1 MPSNEWID
9 TRQALIG
16 QEYESGLLENI
27 RVSYASKLLNR
38 LIMKKSCRVAL
49 CKVTAYKPFVFLVDI
64 LGSVMRDRITD
75 AMKQALKA
83 KDQVALGTMRLIMA
97 ALKDRDIAARGNGN
111 QDGISDDDILSMLQT
126 MIKQRNESAKMYR
139 DGDRIE
145 LAEAEEAE
153 IKIIQSFLPAQL
165 DDAAMNKA
173 IKATIAETGASSV
186 KDMGQV
192 MASLKTN
199 FAGQMDFSAVSQ
211 MVKSILM
218 DK

>member
-1 MPSNEWID
+1 
-9 TRQALIG
+9 
-16 QEYESGLLENI
+16 
-27 RVSYASKLLNR
+27 
-38 LIMKKSCRVAL
+38 
-49 CKVTAYKPFVFLVDI
+49 
-64 LGSVMRDRITD
+64 MRDRITE

-83 KDQVALGTMRLIMA
+83 KDQAALGTMRLIMA

-153 IKIIQSFLPAQL
+153 IAIIQSFLPAQL
-165 DDAAMNKA
+165 DETEMNEA

-192 MASLKTN
+192 MASLKAN

-218 DK
+218 NK

>member
-1 MPSNEWID
+1 
-9 TRQALIG
+9 
-16 QEYESGLLENI
+16 
-27 RVSYASKLLNR
+27 
-38 LIMKKSCRVAL
+38 
-49 CKVTAYKPFVFLVDI
+49 
-64 LGSVMRDRITD
+64 MRDRITD

-83 KDQVALGTMRLIMA
+83 KDQAALGTMRLIMA

-139 DGDRIE
+139 DGDRKE
-145 LAEAEEAE
+145 LAQAEEAE
-153 IKIIQSFLPAQL
+153 IAIIQSFLPAQL
-165 DDAAMNKA
+165 DEVAMNAA
-173 IKATIAETGASSV
+173 IKATIADIGASSV

-192 MASLKTN
+192 MASLKNN

>member
-1 MPSNEWID
+1 
-9 TRQALIG
+9 
-16 QEYESGLLENI
+16 
-27 RVSYASKLLNR
+27 
-38 LIMKKSCRVAL
+38 
-49 CKVTAYKPFVFLVDI
+49 
-64 LGSVMRDRITD
+64 MRDEITD

-139 DGDRIE
+139 DGDRLE
-145 LAEAEEAE
+145 LAEAEKAE
-153 IKIIQSFLPAQL
+153 IAIIQSFLPAQL
-165 DDAAMNKA
+165 DEAAMNAA
-173 IKATIAETGASSV
+173 IKATIAELGASSV

-192 MASLKTN
+192 MASLKN
-199 FAGQMDFSAVSQ
+199 NYAGQMDFSAVSQ

-218 DK
+218 NK

>member
-1 MPSNEWID
+1 
-9 TRQALIG
+9 
-16 QEYESGLLENI
+16 
-27 RVSYASKLLNR
+27 
-38 LIMKKSCRVAL
+38 
-49 CKVTAYKPFVFLVDI
+49 
-64 LGSVMRDRITD
+64 MRDRITD

-83 KDQVALGTMRLIMA
+83 KDQAALGTMRLIMA
-97 ALKDRDIAARGNGN
+97 ALKDRDIAARGSGN

-139 DGDRIE
+139 DGHRME
-145 LAEAEEAE
+145 LAQAEEAE
-153 IKIIQSFLPAQL
+153 IAIIQSFLPAQL
-165 DDAAMNKA
+165 DDVAMNAA
-173 IKATIAETGASSV
+173 IKATIAEIGASSV

-192 MASLKTN
+192 MASLKSN